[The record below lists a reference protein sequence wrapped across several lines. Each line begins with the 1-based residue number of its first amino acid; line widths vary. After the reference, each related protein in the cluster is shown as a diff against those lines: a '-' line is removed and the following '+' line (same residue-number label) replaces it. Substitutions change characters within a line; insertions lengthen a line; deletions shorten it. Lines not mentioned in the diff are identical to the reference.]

1 MVHSL
6 QTILLDQSSPVFPRY
21 VQSDFVG
28 IMEAVIIWEKE
39 LPWHVEEESITKSR
53 FFVCVKD
60 LAN

>member
-6 QTILLDQSSPVFPRY
+6 QTILLDRSSQVFPRY

-39 LPWHVEEESITKSR
+39 SQ
-53 FFVCVKD
+53 
-60 LAN
+60 